1 MYKLDRFFDDRVVQ
15 GEAFI
20 ENRTMTP
27 LQIAVII
34 GLSIVLLKFVASLFG
49 YGNIPIL
56 NKLVTVILSIFVT
69 FEIIKLVQAIAIA
82 FG

>member
-1 MYKLDRFFDDRVVQ
+1 MLIVDCNK
-15 GEAFI
+15 I
-20 ENRTMTP
+20 MTP

-34 GLSIVLLKFVASLFG
+34 GLSIVLLKFVASAFG

-56 NKLVTVILSIFVT
+56 NNLVTVILSIFVT

>member
-1 MYKLDRFFDDRVVQ
+1 
-15 GEAFI
+15 
-20 ENRTMTP
+20 MTF

-34 GLSIVLLKFVASLFG
+34 GLSIVLLKFAASLFG

-69 FEIIKLVQAIAIA
+69 FEIIKLVQAMAIA

>member
-1 MYKLDRFFDDRVVQ
+1 
-15 GEAFI
+15 
-20 ENRTMTP
+20 MTP

-34 GLSIVLLKFVASLFG
+34 GLLIVLFKFAASLFG
-49 YGNIPIL
+49 YGNVPLL
-56 NKLVTVILSIFVT
+56 NNLVTVILSIFVT

>member
-1 MYKLDRFFDDRVVQ
+1 
-15 GEAFI
+15 
-20 ENRTMTP
+20 MTP

-34 GLSIVLLKFVASLFG
+34 GLSIVLLKFAASMFG
-49 YGNIPIL
+49 YGNTPIL
-56 NKLVTVILSIFVT
+56 TNLVTVILSIFVT

>member
-1 MYKLDRFFDDRVVQ
+1 
-15 GEAFI
+15 
-20 ENRTMTP
+20 MTP

-49 YGNIPIL
+49 YGNIPL
-56 NKLVTVILSIFVT
+56 LDKVVTVILSIFVT
-69 FEIIKLVQAIAIA
+69 FEIIQLVQVIAIR

>member
-1 MYKLDRFFDDRVVQ
+1 
-15 GEAFI
+15 
-20 ENRTMTP
+20 MTL

-34 GLSIVLLKFVASLFG
+34 GLSFVLLKFAASVFG

-56 NKLVTVILSIFVT
+56 NNMVTVILSIFVT
-69 FEIIKLVQAIAIA
+69 FEIVKLVEAIAIA

>member
-1 MYKLDRFFDDRVVQ
+1 M
-15 GEAFI
+15 
-20 ENRTMTP
+20 NP

-56 NKLVTVILSIFVT
+56 NNLVTVILSIFVT
-69 FEIIKLVQAIAIA
+69 FELIKLVQAMIIA

>member
-1 MYKLDRFFDDRVVQ
+1 
-15 GEAFI
+15 
-20 ENRTMTP
+20 MTP

-34 GLSIVLLKFVASLFG
+34 GLVIVVLKFAASMFG

-56 NKLVTVILSIFVT
+56 NNLVTVILSIFVT
-69 FEIIKLVQAIAIA
+69 FEIVKLVQAFAIR

>member
-1 MYKLDRFFDDRVVQ
+1 
-15 GEAFI
+15 
-20 ENRTMTP
+20 MTP

-56 NKLVTVILSIFVT
+56 NNLVTVILSLFVT
-69 FEIIKLVQAIAIA
+69 FELVKLVQVIILK